1 MGLLWADANADLL
14 NAASWQKKPEP
25 VFATNAALKR
35 FGPGHNSFVLAEDGK
50 TEVMVYHSRDYRD
63 LQGTPLTDPNRHTR
77 LRLLQWDANGFV
89 LFAPEQAD

>member
-1 MGLLWADANADLL
+1 
-14 NAASWQKKPEP
+14 
-25 VFATNAALKR
+25 VFASDAALQR

-50 TEVMVYHSRDYRD
+50 TDLMVYHSRDYRD

-77 LRLLQWDANGFV
+77 LRVLPFDAEGFP